1 MSVIPSLGSV
11 ILPGDFIVFKSGE
24 GVEVCQLKRS
34 LSSLLVEVVVWIEA
48 VDAPPLCSRTYDNLV
63 RSKVKELVVG
73 TQTRINSN
81 DIIDIAFV
89 FSPDALEH
97 YWPDVAG
104 MKRMY
109 FTRVHGHV
117 PFSPIIVD
125 SYPSRIWFSLICIK
139 NLVRKILSRKQQYQI
154 CKGSCSTIFS
164 LEAWMYLCLHFTP
177 IRFQKR
183 QTRIF
188 QCSHLSLQSKSSIR
202 ELSMIRLMSPESMN
216 VARDIFGNT
225 FAIGTRNHPPHK
237 DMPRKVLE
245 AGHVMNVVNVF
256 DYIGEPMSK
265 ELIHFQRIDLL
276 YEQVMRILTI
286 RVKYSACNAEDAIV
300 SRILGFALAVPQ
312 NTIVHN
318 RPQRVRKKIPV
329 DTTFVFNDK
338 YYMVN
343 MSDGLVVSALCVDD
357 GDEIRLTNDEL
368 WDIILGL

>member
-48 VDAPPLCSRTYDNLV
+48 VDAPPLCSRTYDNLI

-89 FSPDALEH
+89 FSPDALEQ

-104 MKRMY
+104 MKRVY

-154 CKGSCSTIFS
+154 CKGSCSTIFL

-225 FAIGTRNHPPHK
+225 FAIGTRCNGYRLQKLPEFPQPHYGVDGRLK
-237 DMPRKVLE
+237 GN
-245 AGHVMNVVNVF
+245 AGQDDSLNW
-256 DYIGEPMSK
+256 YLP
-265 ELIHFQRIDLL
+265 
-276 YEQVMRILTI
+276 
-286 RVKYSACNAEDAIV
+286 
-300 SRILGFALAVPQ
+300 
-312 NTIVHN
+312 VH
-318 RPQRVRKKIPV
+318 
-329 DTTFVFNDK
+329 
-338 YYMVN
+338 
-343 MSDGLVVSALCVDD
+343 
-357 GDEIRLTNDEL
+357 
-368 WDIILGL
+368 